1 MTAQWQYHRCEGARK
16 SGATIETVRLDHK
29 MAEWEWV
36 HRHVHSETGWRV
48 EVRDFVTFC
57 PYCGERLDG

>member
-29 MAEWEWV
+29 MAEWEWIR
-36 HRHVHSETGWRV
+36 RHGGTESRV